1 MLKSF
6 QQYIDGTFED
16 ATTTFDSVNPATGAV
31 WAKMPAASAAD
42 VDRAVQ
48 AAHRALSEPAWAAL
62 TASARGKL
70 LYRLADLVAENAQEL
85 AELETADTG
94 KIIRETRSQIG
105 YVAEYYR
112 YYAGVAD
119 KIQGAYLPVDKP
131 DMEVF
136 LRREPVGVVAGIVP
150 WNSQLFLS
158 AVKLGPA
165 LAAGCTIVL
174 KASEDGPAPLLAFA
188 RLVHQAGFPTG
199 VVNILTG
206 FGADC
211 GQALTTH
218 PLVSRIAFTG
228 GPETARHIVR
238 NSAENLAA
246 TSLELGGKSPV
257 LVFDDADLESVSNA
271 VIAGIFAASGQ
282 SCVAGSRL
290 LVQRGMRERLLQ
302 RLIEKARA
310 IRIGDPQD
318 VATEMGPL
326 ATRRQRDHIESVLKA
341 SLAAGAVLLTGGERA
356 AGLGEGYYFQPTIVD
371 CPDAQVPSVAQ
382 ELFGPVLS
390 VMTFDTEA
398 QAVALANDTRYGLAS
413 GVFTRDLT
421 RAHRLTR
428 ALRAGIVWVNTYRAV
443 SPIVPFGGY
452 GLSGLGREGGLDAV
466 LEYTRTK
473 SVWIRTSDEPIADP
487 FVMR

>member
-1 MLKSF
+1 MTKSF

-16 ATTTFDSVNPATGAV
+16 AGSSFDSVNPATGKV
-31 WAKMPAASAAD
+31 WAKMPAASSAD

-48 AAHRALSEPAWAAL
+48 AAHRALSAPAWADL
-62 TASARGKL
+62 TASQRGKL
-70 LYRLADLVAENAQEL
+70 LYRLADLVAANASQL

-112 YYAGVAD
+112 YYAGLAD
-119 KIQGAYLPVDKP
+119 KIAGAHLPVDKP

-136 LRREPVGVVAGIVP
+136 LRREPVGVVAGMVP

-158 AVKLGPA
+158 AVKFGPA
-165 LAAGCTIVL
+165 LAAGCTIVM

-188 RLVHQAGFPTG
+188 RLVHEAGFPPG

-211 GQALTTH
+211 GRALTSH
-218 PLVSRIAFTG
+218 PLVARIAFTG

-246 TSLELGGKSPV
+246 TTLELGGKSPV
-257 LVFDDADLESVSNA
+257 LVFDDTDVESVTNA
-271 VIAGIFAASGQ
+271 IVAGIFAASGQ

-290 LVQRGMRERLLQ
+290 LVQRGVRERLLK
-302 RLIEKARA
+302 RLIQKAEA
-310 IRIGDPQD
+310 IRIGDPMD
-318 VATEMGPL
+318 VNTEMGPL
-326 ATRRQRDHIESVLKA
+326 ATIRQIDNIESVLAASIKA
-341 SLAAGAVLLTGGERA
+341 GGELLTGGRRA
-356 AGLGEGYYFQPTIVD
+356 TGHGDGYYFQPTIVA
-371 CPDAQVPSVAQ
+371 CPSAQVPSVTQ

-390 VMTFDTEA
+390 VMTFDTE
-398 QAVALANDTRYGLAS
+398 QEAVALANDTRYGLAS

-421 RAHRLTR
+421 RALRLTR
-428 ALRAGIVWVNTYRAV
+428 SLRAGIVWVNTYRAV
-443 SPIVPFGGY
+443 SPIVPFGGF
-452 GLSGLGREGGLDAV
+452 GLSGLGREGGLDAA
-466 LEYTRTK
+466 LDYTRTK

-487 FVMR
+487 FIMR